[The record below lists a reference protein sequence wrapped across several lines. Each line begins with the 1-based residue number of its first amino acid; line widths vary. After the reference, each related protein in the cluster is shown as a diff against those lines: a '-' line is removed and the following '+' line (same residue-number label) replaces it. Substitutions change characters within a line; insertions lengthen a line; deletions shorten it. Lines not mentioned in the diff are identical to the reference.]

1 MFADYLRAAMRRAEY
16 EMLPEE
22 GSFFGTIPGFAGV
35 WASADK
41 LEACREELEEV
52 LEGWLLL
59 RIHQRLPVPVI
70 DGLDLNIKVA

>member
-22 GSFFGTIPGFAGV
+22 RSFFGTIRGFNGV

-41 LEACREELEEV
+41 LEACR
-52 LEGWLLL
+52 
-59 RIHQRLPVPVI
+59 
-70 DGLDLNIKVA
+70 DGRAPLGATS